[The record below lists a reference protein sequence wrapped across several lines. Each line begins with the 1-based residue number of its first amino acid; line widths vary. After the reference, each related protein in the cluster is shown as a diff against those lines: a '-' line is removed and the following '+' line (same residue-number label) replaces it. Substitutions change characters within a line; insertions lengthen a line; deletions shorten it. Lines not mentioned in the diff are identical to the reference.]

1 MNIRDLGKVSIRWKL
16 TLLIVTISTVSLLL
30 ASVAF
35 ITSDRINSQ
44 QTTSNNLHTMA
55 EIIAANSSAALLF
68 GDARAAQ
75 ETLGFLKAQ
84 QHIQAAAI
92 YGMDETV
99 FASYRKPGIAIE
111 LPDSNIQAETILFWV
126 NHVEL
131 FTHINYEGEQIGIV
145 YLRSDMKA
153 IHDRLVWFLGIV
165 AAVLLMSVLVTFV
178 LSTKLQRI
186 ITDPLLRLSAIAR
199 QIRTENNYSLRVSGE
214 NEDELGNLITDFN
227 AMLDVIQSRDN
238 ELMEHRAMLEE
249 RVMQRTSEL
258 EIANAELATSKS
270 QAEAVAKRMEYHAH
284 HDGLTGLPNRL
295 LLNDRITAELAH
307 ARRQQGK
314 LALLFLDLDRFKI
327 INDSLGH
334 AVGDQLLRVI
344 ARRLGNCVRD
354 EDTVARLGGDEFMV
368 LLPRISGS
376 SDAGRIARKV
386 IDCLVNPISCN
397 GHELHITTSVGISI
411 FPHDG
416 TDAETLIKHADISMY
431 RAKEL
436 GRNKAIY
443 YTAEMNAGSRKQ
455 LALENSL
462 RQAVGKNQLKLF
474 YQPKIDIVKNTIVG
488 VEALLRWE
496 HPTMGMISP
505 VEFIPIAED
514 TGMII
519 PIGEW
524 VLNTAFTQLQ
534 QWHQAGYPDL
544 SMAVN
549 ISSAQLSRPGLEDV
563 VAQALQAA
571 GVDACM
577 AELEITE
584 NAAIENLEPA
594 IAILEKLKNTGVSIA
609 MDDFGTGY
617 SSLSYLRQLPI
628 DVVKIDQS
636 FVRGIPD
643 NHEDIL
649 IAQAIIAMTRS
660 LNLSLVV
667 EGIENVK
674 QLNFFRQQ
682 GCNIVQGFLFSK
694 PVEADAILRMLAA
707 QSAPGTVNLVK

>member
-1 MNIRDLGKVSIRWKL
+1 MNIRDLGRVSIRWKL

-35 ITSDRINSQ
+35 ITSDRINTQ
-44 QTTSNNLHTMA
+44 QTASNNLATMA

-92 YGMDETV
+92 YGTDNTV
-99 FASYRKPGIAIE
+99 FASYRKPGIAIKFPE
-111 LPDSNIQAETILFWV
+111 SNIQTENTLFWG

-131 FTHINYEGEQIGIV
+131 FTLINYEGEQIGIV
-145 YLRSDMKA
+145 YLRSNMKA

-165 AAVLLMSVLVTFV
+165 AAVLLVSVLVTFM
-178 LSTKLQRI
+178 LSTRLQRI

-199 QIRTENNYSLRVSGE
+199 QVRTEKNYSLRVIGE
-214 NEDELGNLITDFN
+214 NEDELGNLIIDFN
-227 AMLDVIQSRDN
+227 AMLDEIQSRDD
-238 ELMEHRAMLEE
+238 ELSEHRAMLEE

-258 EIANAELATSKS
+258 EIANSKLAASKE

-284 HDGLTGLPNRL
+284 HDALTGLPNRI

-344 ARRLGNCVRD
+344 ARRLGNCVRE

-368 LLPRISGS
+368 LLPRISSS
-376 SDAGRIARKV
+376 SDAGRIARKI

-416 TDAETLIKHADISMY
+416 VDAETLIKHADISMY

-443 YTAEMNAGSRKQ
+443 FTAEMNAGSRKQ

-462 RQAVGKNQLKLF
+462 RLAAGKNQLKLF
-474 YQPKIDIVKNTIVG
+474 YQPKIDIFRNTIVG

-505 VEFIPIAED
+505 MEFIPVAED
-514 TGMII
+514 SGLII

-524 VLNTAFTQLQ
+524 VLNTAFTQLK
-534 QWHQAGYPDL
+534 QWHQAGYASL

-563 VAQALQAA
+563 IEKALQAA
-571 GVDACM
+571 DLDARM
-577 AELEITE
+577 TELEITE
-584 NAAIENLEPA
+584 NVAMENLEPA
-594 IAILEKLKNTGVSIA
+594 IAILEKLKHMGVSIA

-617 SSLSYLRQLPI
+617 SSLSYLRQLPV

-636 FVRGIPD
+636 FVREIPD
-643 NHEDIL
+643 SHEDVL
-649 IAQAIIAMTRS
+649 IAQAIIAMTQS
-660 LNLSLVV
+660 LNLSVVV

-694 PVEADAILRMLAA
+694 PVEADEMLKMLAA

>member
-35 ITSDRINSQ
+35 ITTDRINTQ
-44 QTTSNNLHTMA
+44 QTAGNNLHTMA

-99 FASYRKPGIAIE
+99 FAGYRKTGIAVE
-111 LPDSNIQAETILFWV
+111 FPDTDIQTENILFWGDYA
-126 NHVEL
+126 EL
-131 FTHINYEGEQIGIV
+131 FAHIYYDGEQIGIV
-145 YLRSDMKA
+145 YLRSNMKA

-165 AAVLLMSVLVTFV
+165 AAVLLMSLLVTFA
-178 LSTKLQRI
+178 LSARLQRI
-186 ITDPLLRLSAIAR
+186 FTDPLLRLSAIAR
-199 QIRTENNYSLRVSGE
+199 QVRTENNYSLRVSGE
-214 NEDELGNLITDFN
+214 SLDELGNLIADFN
-227 AMLDVIQSRDN
+227 SMLDEIQSRDN

-284 HDGLTGLPNRL
+284 HDALTGLPNRI

-344 ARRLGNCVRD
+344 ARRIGNCIRD

-386 IDCLVNPISCN
+386 IDCLVNPVSCN

-416 TDAETLIKHADISMY
+416 ADAETLIKHADISMY

-455 LALENSL
+455 LALENNL
-462 RQAVGKNQLKLF
+462 RQAAGKNQLKLF
-474 YQPKIDIVKNTIVG
+474 YQPKIDILKNTIVG

-496 HPTMGMISP
+496 HPTMGMINP
-505 VEFIPIAED
+505 MEFIPVAED
-514 TGMII
+514 TGLII

-524 VLNTAFTQLQ
+524 VLNTAFTQLK
-534 QWHQAGYPDL
+534 QWHQAGYTGIN
-544 SMAVN
+544 MAVN

-563 VAQALQAA
+563 VAKALQAA
-571 GVDACM
+571 DVDAGM

-584 NAAIENLEPA
+584 NVAMENLEPA
-594 IAILEKLKNTGVSIA
+594 IVILEKIKNTGVTIA

-617 SSLSYLRQLPI
+617 SSLSYLRQLPV
-628 DVVKIDQS
+628 DVVKIDRS
-636 FVRGIPD
+636 FVREIPD
-643 NHEDIL
+643 SHEDVL
-649 IAQAIIAMTRS
+649 IAQAIIAMTQS

-694 PVEADAILRMLAA
+694 PVEADEMLRMLAA
-707 QSAPGTVNLVK
+707 QTVPGTVNLVK

>member
-1 MNIRDLGKVSIRWKL
+1 MNIRDLGRVSIRWKL

-35 ITSDRINSQ
+35 ITSDRINTQ
-44 QTTSNNLHTMA
+44 QTVSKNLATMA

-68 GDARAAQ
+68 RDARAAQ

-92 YGMDETV
+92 YGMDNAV
-99 FASYRKPGIAIE
+99 FASHRKPGISIE
-111 LPDSNIQAETILFWV
+111 FPESNIQTENVLFWG

-131 FTHINYEGEQIGIV
+131 FTHINYEGEQIGVV
-145 YLRSDMKA
+145 YLRSNMKA

-165 AAVLLMSVLVTFV
+165 AAVLLMSVLVTFA
-178 LSTKLQRI
+178 LSTRLQRI

-199 QIRTENNYSLRVSGE
+199 QVRTENNYSLRVNGE
-214 NEDELGNLITDFN
+214 NEDELGNLIVDFN
-227 AMLDVIQSRDN
+227 AMLDEIQSRDD

-258 EIANAELATSKS
+258 EIANAELAASKS

-284 HDGLTGLPNRL
+284 HDALTGLPNRI

-344 ARRLGNCVRD
+344 ARRLGNCVRE
-354 EDTVARLGGDEFMV
+354 EDTVARLGGDEFMI
-368 LLPRISGS
+368 LLPRITGS

-416 TDAETLIKHADISMY
+416 ADAETLIKHADISMY

-443 YTAEMNAGSRKQ
+443 FTAEMNAGSRKQ

-462 RQAVGKNQLKLF
+462 RVAAEKNQLKLF
-474 YQPKIDIVKNTIVG
+474 YQPKIDIFRNTIVG

-505 VEFIPIAED
+505 MEFIPVAED
-514 TGMII
+514 TGLII

-524 VLNTAFTQLQ
+524 VLNTAFTQLK
-534 QWHQAGYPDL
+534 QWHQAGYTDL
-544 SMAVN
+544 TMAVN

-563 VAQALQAA
+563 IEKALQAA
-571 GVDACM
+571 DLDASRT
-577 AELEITE
+577 EIEITE

-594 IAILEKLKNTGVSIA
+594 IAILEKLKHMGISIA

-628 DVVKIDQS
+628 DVVKIDRS
-636 FVRGIPD
+636 FVREIPD
-643 NHEDIL
+643 SQEDVL
-649 IAQAIIAMTRS
+649 IAQAIIAMTQS

-694 PVEADAILRMLAA
+694 PVAADEMLRMLAA

>member
-75 ETLGFLKAQ
+75 ETLGFLNAQ

-92 YGMDETV
+92 YSMDETV

-111 LPDSNIQAETILFWV
+111 FPDSNIQTETILFWV

>member
-68 GDARAAQ
+68 RDARAAQ
-75 ETLGFLKAQ
+75 ETLGFLNAQ
-84 QHIQAAAI
+84 QHIQAAVI

-99 FASYRKPGIAIE
+99 FASYRKPGLAIE
-111 LPDSNIQAETILFWV
+111 FPDTDIQTETILFWV

-131 FTHINYEGEQIGIV
+131 FAHINYEGEQIGIV

>member
-44 QTTSNNLHTMA
+44 QTTSNNLRTMA

-75 ETLGFLKAQ
+75 ETLGFLNAQ

-111 LPDSNIQAETILFWV
+111 FPDSNIQTETILFWV

-165 AAVLLMSVLVTFV
+165 AAVLLMSMLVTFV
-178 LSTKLQRI
+178 LSTRLQRI

-199 QIRTENNYSLRVSGE
+199 QVRTENNYSLRVSGE

-227 AMLDVIQSRDN
+227 AMLDEIQSRDN
-238 ELMEHRAMLEE
+238 ELMEHRAMLEH

-284 HDGLTGLPNRL
+284 HDALTGLPNRL
-295 LLNDRITAELAH
+295 LLNDRIIAELAH
-307 ARRQQGK
+307 ARRQHGR

-344 ARRLGNCVRD
+344 ARRLGNCVRE

-411 FPHDG
+411 YPHDG

-455 LALENSL
+455 LALENNL
-462 RQAVGKNQLKLF
+462 RQAVGKNQLKLY
-474 YQPKIDIVKNTIVG
+474 YQPKIDIFKNTIVG

-496 HPTMGMISP
+496 HPTMGMINP
-505 VEFIPIAED
+505 MEFIPVAED
-514 TGMII
+514 TGLII

-534 QWHQAGYPDL
+534 QWHQAGYSNL
-544 SMAVN
+544 GMAVN
-549 ISSAQLSRPGLEDV
+549 ISSAQLYRPGLEDV
-563 VAQALQAA
+563 VTKALQATGVAA
-571 GVDACM
+571 GMV
-577 AELEITE
+577 ELEITE
-584 NAAIENLEPA
+584 NAAMENLEPA
-594 IAILEKLKNTGVSIA
+594 IAILEKLKDIGVTIA

-617 SSLSYLRQLPI
+617 SSLSYLRQLPV

-636 FVRGIPD
+636 FVREIPD
-643 NHEDIL
+643 SHEDVM
-649 IAQAIIAMTRS
+649 IAQAIIAMTQS
-660 LNLSLVV
+660 LKLSLVV
-667 EGIENVK
+667 EGIENVR

-694 PVEADAILRMLAA
+694 PVEADEMLEMLAA